1 MALMKVTIMVNMKM
15 IRTTKT
21 IMMMIII
28 IIIIIVIIII
38 VFISTQD
45 KKYISYVTIF
55 E

>member
-21 IMMMIII
+21 IMMMII
-28 IIIIIVIIII
+28 VIIMIT

>member
-1 MALMKVTIMVNMKM
+1 MLRGAKCRKDLSEIQAALNLGVTTLRQNGGFI
-15 IRTTKT
+15 
-21 IMMMIII
+21 
-28 IIIIIVIIII
+28 IIII

>member
-28 IIIIIVIIII
+28 IIMII

>member
-28 IIIIIVIIII
+28 IIMII

-45 KKYISYVTIF
+45 KKYISHVTIF

>member
-1 MALMKVTIMVNMKM
+1 M
-15 IRTTKT
+15 IPSVRTN
-21 IMMMIII
+21 III
-28 IIIIIVIIII
+28 IIITIII

>member
-1 MALMKVTIMVNMKM
+1 MKQKFEHQRIQNG
-15 IRTTKT
+15 TKLPLRKSL
-21 IMMMIII
+21 III
-28 IIIIIVIIII
+28 IIMIIIII

>member
-1 MALMKVTIMVNMKM
+1 MGEGKQTIEKETLLHAVS
-15 IRTTKT
+15 TTIYDLTKL
-21 IMMMIII
+21 III
-28 IIIIIVIIII
+28 IIIIIII

>member
-1 MALMKVTIMVNMKM
+1 MVPSVWTN
-15 IRTTKT
+15 
-21 IMMMIII
+21 III
-28 IIIIIVIIII
+28 IIIIIII

>member
-1 MALMKVTIMVNMKM
+1 MGEGKQTIEKETLLHAVS
-15 IRTTKT
+15 TTIYDLTKL
-21 IMMMIII
+21 I
-28 IIIIIVIIII
+28 IIII

>member
-1 MALMKVTIMVNMKM
+1 MGEGKQTIEKETLLHAVS
-15 IRTTKT
+15 TTTYDLTKL
-21 IMMMIII
+21 III
-28 IIIIIVIIII
+28 IIII

>member
-1 MALMKVTIMVNMKM
+1 MDGNDYTGTSSLAQANNNNNNI
-15 IRTTKT
+15 
-21 IMMMIII
+21 
-28 IIIIIVIIII
+28 IIII

>member
-1 MALMKVTIMVNMKM
+1 MDGNDYTGTSSLAQANNNNNNN
-15 IRTTKT
+15 
-21 IMMMIII
+21 II
-28 IIIIIVIIII
+28 IIII

>member
-1 MALMKVTIMVNMKM
+1 MGEGKQTIEKETLLHAVS
-15 IRTTKT
+15 TTIYDLTKL
-21 IMMMIII
+21 III
-28 IIIIIVIIII
+28 IIIII

>member
-1 MALMKVTIMVNMKM
+1 MALMKVTIMVNIKM

-28 IIIIIVIIII
+28 IIMII